1 MNCAYFLVYVLEII
15 KHDYMIIPS
24 NTTHGKLIIELFHY
38 SECNVFLHSEENTT
52 EQERQQ
58 QIGQRREERNGN
70 PSLHIII
77 NWGAFTKHRCPPLYP
92 EILIHLVWIGA
103 RHESQA

>member
-15 KHDYMIIPS
+15 KHNDMIIPS

-52 EQERQQ
+52 EQEKQ
-58 QIGQRREERNGN
+58 
-70 PSLHIII
+70 
-77 NWGAFTKHRCPPLYP
+77 
-92 EILIHLVWIGA
+92 
-103 RHESQA
+103 